1 MTKDELTAKGFV
13 ETSPGAWIKGSP
25 GAARVIMTTGQN
37 PISDSSP
44 AKRVRQSGKPLMNK
58 LETEFFNRLSPTFPN
73 YPRPRAQAKRYK
85 IANGAWYKPDITA
98 TSWPQEVG
106 PDCET
111 AWECK
116 GPDCMK
122 NVARGKLAIKCA
134 AAQWPEVAFYLVW
147 KKDGQW
153 KQQRVLP

>member
-1 MTKDELTAKGFV
+1 MLTTDFNSTMRAKGF
-13 ETSPGAWIKGSP
+13 AQN
-25 GAARVIMTTGQN
+25 AAGEWVKV
-37 PISDSSP
+37 SSRPLASVP
-44 AKRVRQSGKPLMNK
+44 APAPSKRIRQDAKPLMNK
-58 LETEFFNRLSPTFPN
+58 LESAWFDALNVQFPN

-134 AAQWPEVAFYLVW
+134 AAQWPEVAFFLVW
-147 KKDGQW
+147 KKSGQW
-153 KQQRVLP
+153 QQQRVLP